1 MLAQKPGDA
10 RDPRTSET
18 SWNKSAGVLEQGESG
33 RAEGIERPE
42 GETFER
48 IYHLYSRRVYSLCLR
63 MTGNFAEAEDLT
75 QQAFLQVYKKLDTF
89 RGESSFYTWLHRLA
103 LNLVFMRLRK
113 RRVLKEDSLEELT
126 DPNKRSSV
134 WHGRDV
140 RLSAA
145 APLLAIERM
154 DTERALNQLPMGFRT
169 ILILHD
175 IEGYRHVEISAL
187 LGCSIGTSKSQLSR
201 ARLRIRQL
209 MRSATCQT
217 CAAQ

>member
-1 MLAQKPGDA
+1 
-10 RDPRTSET
+10 
-18 SWNKSAGVLEQGESG
+18 
-33 RAEGIERPE
+33 
-42 GETFER
+42 
-48 IYHLYSRRVYSLCLR
+48 

-103 LNLVFMRLRK
+103 LNLVFMRMRK

-126 DPNKRSSV
+126 DPNQRSSL
-134 WHGRDV
+134 WHRRDV

-169 ILILHD
+169 ILIL
-175 IEGYRHVEISAL
+175 VE
-187 LGCSIGTSKSQLSR
+187 
-201 ARLRIRQL
+201 
-209 MRSATCQT
+209 
-217 CAAQ
+217 